1 MEFRTTVTIDENRE
15 LLAHSDKVML
25 LGSCFSDNIGGRMRQ
40 AMMRVM
46 INPMGT
52 LYNPL
57 SVAASLDRIIDNAPV
72 EGRDLV
78 EHGGVWN
85 HFDFH
90 SRHSL
95 PDKAATIERMNRR
108 VEEAHAWLTDCRLL
122 VVTLGSAM
130 VYRHRD
136 TGHVVANCHK
146 LPPQTFRRQM
156 VSVAEAEAELKRMV
170 ERVWAFNPAIKIL
183 FTVSPIRHIADT
195 LAVNSLS
202 KATLL
207 VAEHAVVASY
217 SHPNGQAKVRPHKE
231 GEHRCFYF
239 PSYEIMMDDLR
250 DYRFYAADMVH
261 PSDVAIEYLWQ
272 AFQGAYMDDRAVQA
286 VARCERVAR
295 RLGHRPM
302 SNSREAVERFRAD
315 TLTVVRNLVAEY
327 PYVAEVPQIR
337 EMLDA

>member
-1 MEFRTTVTIDENRE
+1 MEFRTTVAIDENRG
-15 LLAHSDKVML
+15 LLGHSDRVML
-25 LGSCFSDNIGGRMRQ
+25 LGSCFSDNIGARMRQ

-57 SVAASLDRIIDNAPV
+57 SVAASLERIIGNVPV

-95 PDKAATIERMNRR
+95 PDKAATVERMNRR
-108 VEEAHAWLTDCRLL
+108 IAEAHAWLRDCRLL
-122 VVTLGSAM
+122 VVTLASAL
-130 VYRHRD
+130 VYRHGESGR
-136 TGHVVANCHK
+136 VVANCHK
-146 LPPQTFRRQM
+146 LPPQTFTRTM
-156 VSVAEAEAELKRMV
+156 VTAAEAEAALCRSV
-170 ERVWAFNPAIKIL
+170 EQVTAFNPDVKIL
-183 FTVSPIRHIADT
+183 FTVSPIRHVADT
-195 LAVNSLS
+195 LIVNSLS

-207 VAEHAVVASY
+207 VAEHGVVKAQR
-217 SHPNGQAKVRPHKE
+217 G
-231 GEHRCFYF
+231 RCFYF

-250 DYRFYAADMVH
+250 DYRFYASDMVH
-261 PSDVAIEYLWQ
+261 PSDVAVEYMWQ
-272 AFQGAYMDDRAVQA
+272 SFQGAYMDDRAVQA

-302 SNSREAVERFRAD
+302 SNSREAVERFRTD
-315 TLTVVRNLVAEY
+315 TVTVVRNLVAEY
-327 PYVAEVPQIR
+327 PYVAEVPQIKDI
-337 EMLDA
+337 LDR

>member
-1 MEFRTTVTIDENRE
+1 MEFRTTVTIDENRG
-15 LLAHSDKVML
+15 LLAHGDKVLL

-52 LYNPL
+52 LYNPM

-108 VEEAHAWLTDCRLL
+108 VAEAHAWLADCRLL

-130 VYRHRD
+130 AYRHRES
-136 TGHVVANCHK
+136 GRVVANCHK
-146 LPPQTFRRQM
+146 LPPQTFHRQM
-156 VSVAEAEAELKRMV
+156 VTVTEAEAELKRMV
-170 ERVWAFNPAIKIL
+170 ERVVAFNPAIKIL

-207 VAEHAVVASY
+207 VAEHAVVKS
-217 SHPNGQAKVRPHKE
+217 SNRHLQKE
-231 GEHRCFYF
+231 GEHSCLYF

-272 AFQGAYMDDRAVQA
+272 TFQSAYMDDRAVQA

-327 PYVAEVPQIR
+327 PYVSEVPQIR
-337 EMLDA
+337 EMLDV